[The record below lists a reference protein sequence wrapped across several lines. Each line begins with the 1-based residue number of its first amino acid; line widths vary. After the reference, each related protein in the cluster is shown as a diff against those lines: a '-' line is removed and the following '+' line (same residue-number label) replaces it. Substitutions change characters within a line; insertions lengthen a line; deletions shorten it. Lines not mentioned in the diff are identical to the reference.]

1 MTLFGIITELKLLHL
16 LKAIS
21 PILVKSLANL
31 ITPFLSL
38 YVLET
43 IVGRAEVLYGVT
55 ILPSELVYQ
64 ISLLVGPLGTQ
75 GSGNITFLLLKEIIY
90 LISYLLSIFYALT
103 GPKFPVVTV
112 LVIVSPVIK

>member
-1 MTLFGIITELKLLHL
+1 MFVT
-16 LKAIS
+16 S
-21 PILVKSLANL
+21 VSNL
-31 ITPFLSL
+31 IMPFPSL

-43 IVGRAEVLYGVT
+43 IVGSDEVLYGVT
-55 ILPSELVYQ
+55 TLPSEVVYQ
-64 ISLLVGPLGTQ
+64 ISLLAGPLGIQ

-112 LVIVSPVIK
+112 LVIESPVIK